1 MFSWFPLYFPIIE
14 PVYVPSTL
22 DNSNVTL
29 RVSFW
34 RKVDYTIK
42 KGVWYEWCTE
52 VVLQHKDGGEDVIS
66 VSPIHNS
73 NGRSYIVR
81 L

>member
-1 MFSWFPLYFPIIE
+1 MNGAQKL
-14 PVYVPSTL
+14 
-22 DNSNVTL
+22 
-29 RVSFW
+29 
-34 RKVDYTIK
+34 
-42 KGVWYEWCTE
+42 